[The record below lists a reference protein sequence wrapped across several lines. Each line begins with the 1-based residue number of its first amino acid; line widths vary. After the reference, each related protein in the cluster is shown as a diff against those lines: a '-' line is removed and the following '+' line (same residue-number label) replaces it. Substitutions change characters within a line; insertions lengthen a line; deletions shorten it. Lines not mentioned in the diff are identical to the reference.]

1 VLSRGEGSR
10 VLSSWFLVEDGAGW
24 SWAGWAGFT
33 GWGEEEYRAKGA
45 KARRG
50 GISGERRSLDR
61 INRIYRIGFQGKAK
75 GKRISDRMGGIYRMG
90 KKRGLK
96 ESRYEEDAIPPW
108 RDVLP

>member
-1 VLSRGEGSR
+1 MGGIYGMGGRRVSRKGS
-10 VLSSWFLVEDGAGW
+10 
-24 SWAGWAGFT
+24 
-33 GWGEEEYRAKGA
+33 KGA
-45 KARRG
+45 KG
-50 GISGERRSLDR
+50 GISGKRSGLDR
-61 INRIYRIGFQGKAK
+61 TNRIYRIGFQGKAK